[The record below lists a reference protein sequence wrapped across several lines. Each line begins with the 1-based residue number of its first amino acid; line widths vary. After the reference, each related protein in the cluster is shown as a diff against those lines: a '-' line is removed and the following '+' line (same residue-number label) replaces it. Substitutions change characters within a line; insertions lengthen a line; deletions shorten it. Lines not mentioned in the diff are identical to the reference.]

1 MILAPLPGEY
11 IASAIRRGNE
21 TLGIKGVNKDDYYI
35 KRKANAKNQ
44 LKEEDLIE
52 FPTIF
57 EKHKVTEEVLYQN
70 TLYPL
75 AAALGR
81 TQAYCVYTPTTSWK
95 ICLNCVVE
103 DIQIH
108 GTAYIHRRNLLTSV
122 SVCSVHASKLYERC
136 PACLKSITSHEIQ
149 KLVQCSKFFQVTQL
163 LIGSPPHFYAKLV
176 RKLLDY
182 DKKTFTQLHAEI
194 MIIMKLQTMGYLD
207 SFGGLDIDTLKID
220 IKNQLS
226 FNSKFQYFHCLT
238 LNVCATSAFLAYQT
252 ADEYLTAM
260 KDDSAGKKLQEK
272 VQELRTITFK
282 QRMLPIRK

>member
-21 TLGIKGVNKDDYYI
+21 TLGIKGVNKKDYYI
-35 KRKANAKNQ
+35 KRKANAKSQ

-57 EKHKVTEEVLYQN
+57 EKHQITEEVLYQN

-81 TQAYCVYTPTTSWK
+81 TQAYCVSTPTTSWK

-103 DIQIH
+103 DIEIH
-108 GTAYIHRRNLLTSV
+108 GAAYIHHRNLLTSV

-149 KLVQCSKFFQVTQL
+149 RLVQCSKFFKITQP
-163 LIGSPPHFYAKLV
+163 LIGSPPNFYAKFV
-176 RKLLDY
+176 KNLLDY
-182 DKKTFTQLHAEI
+182 DKKIFTQHHAEI
-194 MIIMKLQTMGYLD
+194 MICMKLQTIGYLD
-207 SFGGLDIDTLKID
+207 KFRSLDIETLKID
-220 IKNQLS
+220 INNQLS
-226 FNSKFQYFHCLT
+226 FNPKFQSFHCT
-238 LNVCATSAFLAYQT
+238 SLNVCATSAFLAYQT

-260 KDDSAGKKLQEK
+260 KDDSAWKKLREEI
-272 VQELRTITFK
+272 QELRTPSLK
-282 QRMLPIRK
+282 KKYAS